1 MQAGNVTGVNGG
13 PVLGDPRFP
22 PSYRLVGEAADAAA
36 DIADADLAY
45 ATQHLTTY
53 REPRGAAP
61 PPAVVDPWAQYRHRP
76 QPWSY
81 TQVYGRPGAAA
92 SSSSNYYAA
101 PAPPPA
107 VHPTYVRTDR
117 PGGTLRGVGG
127 VGSSSPQRVRPYGGP
142 DLRGADVRASGPGA
156 DLPVRPGIQRV
167 HAHGPRGTAPS
178 SPERKSACAMNGVA
192 NQPAQHHCAYPRILL
207 QPYWSEDVY
216 NAQYAAVQPTPVQQH
231 LYGGYY
237 TAGAQQLHVVQPT
250 AQAAYP
256 RQGYVHPT
264 PLPYQQQQQQ
274 QPQQQQQQP
283 GPQPE
288 GDASDHRQRV
298 RAMARPLMH
307 WWLPGWWLPG

>member
-53 REPRGAAP
+53 REPRGVAP

-107 VHPTYVRTDR
+107 VHPTYVRTGDTAW
-117 PGGTLRGVGG
+117 GRGA
-127 VGSSSPQRVRPYGGP
+127 GSSSPQRVRPYMSVQ
-142 DLRGADVRASGPGA
+142 A
-156 DLPVRPGIQRV
+156 
-167 HAHGPRGTAPS
+167 
-178 SPERKSACAMNGVA
+178 
-192 NQPAQHHCAYPRILL
+192 
-207 QPYWSEDVY
+207 
-216 NAQYAAVQPTPVQQH
+216 YAAPMYVPVAPAPTYP
-231 LYGGYY
+231 YDPAYSEY
-237 TAGAQQLHVVQPT
+237 TPMDPT
-250 AQAAYP
+250 VRRRAA
-256 RQGYVHPT
+256 
-264 PLPYQQQQQQ
+264 
-274 QPQQQQQQP
+274 
-283 GPQPE
+283 
-288 GDASDHRQRV
+288 
-298 RAMARPLMH
+298 
-307 WWLPGWWLPG
+307 

>member
-117 PGGTLRGVGG
+117 PGGTPRGVAGL
-127 VGSSSPQRVRPYGGP
+127 VPAHRNAFAHICRSRPTRRRCTCQWPRRRPTRTTRHTASTRPWTPRYG
-142 DLRGADVRASGPGA
+142 A
-156 DLPVRPGIQRV
+156 
-167 HAHGPRGTAPS
+167 
-178 SPERKSACAMNGVA
+178 E
-192 NQPAQHHCAYPRILL
+192 QP
-207 QPYWSEDVY
+207 
-216 NAQYAAVQPTPVQQH
+216 
-231 LYGGYY
+231 
-237 TAGAQQLHVVQPT
+237 
-250 AQAAYP
+250 
-256 RQGYVHPT
+256 
-264 PLPYQQQQQQ
+264 
-274 QPQQQQQQP
+274 
-283 GPQPE
+283 
-288 GDASDHRQRV
+288 
-298 RAMARPLMH
+298 
-307 WWLPGWWLPG
+307 